1 MLGSP
6 PLLLTQREASLLL
19 IDIRYI
25 SIMGVLNNKDV
36 QGQICAG

>member
-19 IDIRYI
+19 IDIRNI
-25 SIMGVLNNKDV
+25 SIIGK
-36 QGQICAG
+36 